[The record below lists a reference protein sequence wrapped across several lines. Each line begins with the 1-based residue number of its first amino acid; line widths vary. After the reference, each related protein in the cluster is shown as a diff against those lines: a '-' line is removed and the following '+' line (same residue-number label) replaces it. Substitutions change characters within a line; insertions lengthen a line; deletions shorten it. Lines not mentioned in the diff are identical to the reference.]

1 MSAHEWREGYD
12 VGRLTP
18 IWLPE
23 DHMPRILEM
32 ISRGVLMIDIIKMEG
47 MPSWCVING
56 WLQDPDWQVQYARAR
71 MQMAHVVAETAIK
84 EATENNT
91 DDPQRARLKF
101 DARRW
106 YVGKIAPRVYG
117 DKVQHQVEVGES
129 YVEAL
134 RVASQRI
141 NQRIKEEKQR
151 NQIVDVDPE
160 TGDITQKIGNDA
172 VTSKPKKRTKSKG

>member
-1 MSAHEWREGYD
+1 MAAHEWREGYD

-18 IWLPE
+18 IWIDD
-23 DHMPRILEM
+23 DHMPRILELL
-32 ISRGVLMIDIIKMEG
+32 SKGVLMVDIYRVEG
-47 MPSWCVING
+47 MPSASVINR
-56 WLQDPDWQVQYARAR
+56 WLADPKWWQDYARAR
-71 MQMAHVVAETAIK
+71 EQMCHVIAETAIK
-84 EATENNT
+84 EATENT
-91 DDPQRARLKF
+91 TEDPQLARLKF

-117 DKVQHQVEVGES
+117 DRVQHQVELGES

-151 NQIVDVDPE
+151 NQIVDVDLE
-160 TGDITQKIGNDA
+160 TGDIIQKIGNDTESA
-172 VTSKPKKRTKSKG
+172 KPKKRMKSKG

>member
-1 MSAHEWREGYD
+1 MSAPEWREGYD

-18 IWLPE
+18 IWIDDE
-23 DHMPRILEM
+23 HMPKILNL
-32 ISRGVLMIDIIKMEG
+32 ISNGVLMIDIYRMEG
-47 MPSWCVING
+47 MPSSFVINQ
-56 WLQDPDWQVQYARAR
+56 WLQDPKWHLEYARAR
-71 MQMAHVVAETAIK
+71 ERMAHVVAETAIK

-117 DKVQHQVEVGES
+117 DRVQHQVELGES

-151 NQIVDVDPE
+151 NQILDVDLE
-160 TGDITQKIGNDA
+160 TGDIIQKIGNDTESA
-172 VTSKPKKRTKSKG
+172 KPKKRTRSKG

>member
-1 MSAHEWREGYD
+1 M
-12 VGRLTP
+12 GRLAP
-18 IWLPE
+18 IWIDDE
-23 DHMPRILEM
+23 HMPKILNL
-32 ISRGVLMIDIIKMEG
+32 ISNGVLMIDIYRMEG
-47 MPSWCVING
+47 MPSSFVINQ
-56 WLQDPDWQVQYARAR
+56 WLQDPKWHHDYARAR
-71 MQMAHVVAETAIK
+71 ERMAHVVAETAIK

-134 RVASQRI
+134 KMASQRI
-141 NQRIKEEKQR
+141 SERIREERQR

-160 TGDITQKIGNDA
+160 TGDAIQKIGNDA
-172 VTSKPKKRTKSKG
+172 ELAKPKKRTKSKG

>member
-1 MSAHEWREGYD
+1 MAAHEWREGYD

-18 IWLPE
+18 IWIDD
-23 DHMPRILEM
+23 DHMPKILNL
-32 ISRGVLMIDIIKMEG
+32 ISNGVLMIDIYRMEG
-47 MPSWCVING
+47 MPSSFVINQ
-56 WLQDPDWQVQYARAR
+56 WLQDAKWHLEYARAR
-71 MQMAHVVAETAIK
+71 ERMSHVIAETAIK
-84 EATENNT
+84 EATENT
-91 DDPQRARLKF
+91 TEDPQFARLKF

-117 DKVQHQVEVGES
+117 DRVQHQVELGES

-151 NQIVDVDPE
+151 NQILDVDLE
-160 TGDITQKIGNDA
+160 TGDIIQKIGNDTESA
-172 VTSKPKKRTKSKG
+172 KPKKRMKSKG

>member
-1 MSAHEWREGYD
+1 
-12 VGRLTP
+12 
-18 IWLPE
+18 
-23 DHMPRILEM
+23 
-32 ISRGVLMIDIIKMEG
+32 
-47 MPSWCVING
+47 VING
-56 WLQDPDWQVQYARAR
+56 WLQDPEWQVQYARAR

-117 DKVQHQVEVGES
+117 DKVQHQVELGES

-134 RVASQRI
+134 KLASQRI

-160 TGDITQKIGNDA
+160 TGDAIQKIGNDA
-172 VTSKPKKRTKSKG
+172 ELPKPNKRAKSKG

>member
-1 MSAHEWREGYD
+1 

-18 IWLPE
+18 IWIDD
-23 DHMPRILEM
+23 DHMPRILNL
-32 ISRGVLMIDIIKMEG
+32 ISNGVLMIDIYRMEG
-47 MPSWCVING
+47 MPSSFVINR
-56 WLQDPDWQVQYARAR
+56 WLQDPKWHLEYARAR
-71 MQMAHVVAETAIK
+71 ERMAHVVAETAIK

-117 DKVQHQVEVGES
+117 DRVQHQVELGES

-151 NQIVDVDPE
+151 NQILDVDLE
-160 TGDITQKIGNDA
+160 TGDIIQKIGNDTESA
-172 VTSKPKKRTKSKG
+172 KPKKRTRSKG

>member
-1 MSAHEWREGYD
+1 MAAHEWREGYD

-18 IWLPE
+18 IWIDD
-23 DHMPRILEM
+23 DHMPRILNL
-32 ISRGVLMIDIIKMEG
+32 ISNGVLMIDIYRMEG
-47 MPSWCVING
+47 MPSSFVINQ
-56 WLQDPDWQVQYARAR
+56 WLQDPKWHLEYARAR
-71 MQMAHVVAETAIK
+71 ERMAHVVAETAIK

-117 DKVQHQVEVGES
+117 DRVQHQVELGES

-151 NQIVDVDPE
+151 NQILDVDLE
-160 TGDITQKIGNDA
+160 TGDIIQKIGNDTESA
-172 VTSKPKKRTKSKG
+172 KPKKRTRSKG

>member
-1 MSAHEWREGYD
+1 MSAFEWREGYD

-18 IWLPE
+18 IWIDDE
-23 DHMPRILEM
+23 HMPKILNL
-32 ISRGVLMIDIIKMEG
+32 ISNGVLMIDIYRMEG
-47 MPSWCVING
+47 MPSSFVINQ
-56 WLQDPDWQVQYARAR
+56 WLQDPKWHLEYARAR
-71 MQMAHVVAETAIK
+71 ERMAHVVAETAIK
-84 EATENNT
+84 EATENTT

-160 TGDITQKIGNDA
+160 TGDAIQKIGNDA
-172 VTSKPKKRTKSKG
+172 ELPKPKKRTKSKG

>member
-1 MSAHEWREGYD
+1 MSASEWREGYD

-18 IWLPE
+18 IWIDDE
-23 DHMPRILEM
+23 HMPKILNL
-32 ISRGVLMIDIIKMEG
+32 ISNGVLMIDIYRMEG
-47 MPSWCVING
+47 MPSSFVINQ
-56 WLQDPDWQVQYARAR
+56 WLQDPKWHLEYARAR
-71 MQMAHVVAETAIK
+71 ERMAHVVAETAIK

-160 TGDITQKIGNDA
+160 TGDVIQKIGNDA

>member
-1 MSAHEWREGYD
+1 MSAFEWREGYD
-12 VGRLTP
+12 VGRLAP
-18 IWLPE
+18 IWIDDE
-23 DHMPRILEM
+23 HMPKILNL
-32 ISRGVLMIDIIKMEG
+32 ISNGVLMIDIYRMEG
-47 MPSWCVING
+47 MPSSFVINQ
-56 WLQDPDWQVQYARAR
+56 WLQDPKWHFEYARAR
-71 MQMAHVVAETAIK
+71 ERMAHVVAETAIK

-160 TGDITQKIGNDA
+160 TGDLIQKIGNDA
-172 VTSKPKKRTKSKG
+172 ELAKPKKRTKSKG